1 MARALIVFIIL
12 SLIFFVITATTFASL
27 GVVLPAMIG
36 AFGWTWAEAGLGFTI
51 LALFTGLFS
60 PVSSATLNRLGP
72 KASYA
77 LGGAAMTAGFVLLAA
92 LGAYPAYLAATALLG
107 AGFALLANVPS
118 VFVIAR
124 MAAPDRRSRLIGI
137 YLAAGGLGGVAGP
150 AVASAFIANGL
161 DWRLFW
167 VSSAAAIAALSAAA
181 ALAVSRRSV
190 YGETEADAAEGS
202 NAQSGRVATRDWTLG
217 EAVRTPAFFAISG
230 ALLIAYLC
238 GVSVS
243 AWAATHLQALGL
255 SAAAAG
261 GILSLHAAA
270 NAGARALG
278 GFLSPRFSAKALLAT
293 ALAAEVA
300 GMAAL
305 AVSSSMPAAVL
316 FALFEGYAFGM
327 ALFATTLL
335 QIEYFGLKH
344 SPAILG
350 AMNLAATAAMIGPV
364 MTGAIGDR
372 TGGFAPAFLA
382 YAALSAIAAAFIL
395 AARNPN
401 RVPR

>member
-1 MARALIVFIIL
+1 MSRAIVVFSIL

-27 GVVLPAMIG
+27 GVVLPAMIKE
-36 AFGWTWAEAGLGFTI
+36 FGWSWAEAGLGFTV

-60 PVSSATLNRLGP
+60 PISSATLNRLGP
-72 KASYA
+72 RASYA
-77 LGGAAMTAGFVLLAA
+77 LGGAAMAAGFIILASLSA
-92 LGAYPAYLAATALLG
+92 LPAYLAATALLG

-124 MAAPDRRSRLIGI
+124 MTAPGRHARWIGA

-150 AVASAFIANGL
+150 AIASAVIADGH

-167 VSSAAAIAALSAAA
+167 ICASATISALAGAA
-181 ALAVSRRSV
+181 ALAISRRSV
-190 YGETEADAAEGS
+190 DRAVDFAPSVSAGRAA
-202 NAQSGRVATRDWTLG
+202 ARDWTLG
-217 EAVRTPAFFAISG
+217 EAVRTPAFFAISA

-261 GILSLHAAA
+261 GFLSLHAAA
-270 NAGARALG
+270 NAGARLLG
-278 GFLSPRFSAKALLAT
+278 GVLSVRVPAKTLMAT

-305 AVSSSMPAAVL
+305 AFASSPLAAVL
-316 FALFEGYAFGM
+316 FALCEGYAFGM
-327 ALFATTLL
+327 ALFATTVL

-350 AMNLAATAAMIGPV
+350 AMNLAATAAMAGPV
-364 MTGAIGDR
+364 LTGAIGDA

-382 YAALSAIAAAFIL
+382 YAALSAIAALFIL

-401 RVPR
+401 TKAH